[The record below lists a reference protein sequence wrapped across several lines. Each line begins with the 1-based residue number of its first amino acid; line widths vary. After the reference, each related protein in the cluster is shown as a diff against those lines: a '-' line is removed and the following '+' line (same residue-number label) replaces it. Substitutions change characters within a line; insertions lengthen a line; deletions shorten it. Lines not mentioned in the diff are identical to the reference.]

1 MATEERT
8 KKQTMHRAK
17 SSNCKDSQAVEQQGL
32 QPITVGAFWS
42 VGWLKKQLQNYQL
55 GAVLV

>member
-1 MATEERT
+1 MAKEERT

-32 QPITVGAFWS
+32 QPITEGAFWS
-42 VGWLKKQLQNYQL
+42 LGWLKKQLHNYQL
-55 GAVLV
+55 GVVVV